1 MIIYSEK
8 TLGEYKS
15 VEECLAAEAEYDKVL
30 KAKEEEKKLWEAQK
44 TERAEEVAKAFNDY
58 IKASQRYC
66 NLKDAYVRDYGNLKL
81 GVRGDEVFVYTE
93 DF

>member
-8 TLGEYKS
+8 TRGEYKS

-30 KAKEEEKKLWEAQK
+30 KAKEEEEKLWKAQK
-44 TERAEEVAKAFNDY
+44 MERAEEVAEAFNNY
-58 IKASQRYC
+58 IKASRQYC
-66 NLKDAYVRDYGNLKL
+66 NLKDAYVRDYGDLKL
-81 GVRGDEVFVYTE
+81 GVRGDEVFVYAE